1 MHVSG
6 CSRRSLEPRTHVL
19 FHESTTYPHPHRPY
33 CHFHDQNK
41 ERVSRGQ
48 VETGCVAW
56 SLASGEVLER
66 QAWWTEEARG
76 APLYTQQQRDLGRT
90 CATHFLENCPSTQTS
105 RKSGWER
112 HPCAHAVA
120 QGTGSTAT
128 RAPGHCLVEGT
139 TRLGDR

>member
-19 FHESTTYPHPHRPY
+19 FHVSTTYPHPHRPY

-66 QAWWTEEARG
+66 QAWRTEEARG
-76 APLYTQQQRDLGRT
+76 APLYTRQQRDLGRT
-90 CATHFLENCPSTQTS
+90 CATHFLEVSQHTNIQEIWMGKAPLSTCGRTGYGLDSYTCPRSL
-105 RKSGWER
+105 SGGR
-112 HPCAHAVA
+112 DHKA
-120 QGTGSTAT
+120 G
-128 RAPGHCLVEGT
+128 
-139 TRLGDR
+139 